1 MGTGKAILAFSVGA
15 LFAATAAAQDLPD
28 WTIAEVCQS
37 EASNATCA
45 EFESRARRIV
55 SAPWPTFSPKT
66 RYTCLR
72 ILRREQVKSY
82 RTLQECLED
91 ESFRAHGVA
100 QQRRGA
106 E

>member
-1 MGTGKAILAFSVGA
+1 MRTGKAILAFSLGMA
-15 LFAATAAAQDLPD
+15 LTTAAAAQDLPD
-28 WTIAEVCQS
+28 WTIAELCPSQ
-37 EASNATCA
+37 ADFAACA

-55 SAPWPTFSPKT
+55 AGPWPTFSPQV

-72 ILRREQVKSY
+72 ILRRQDVKSY

-91 ESFRAHGVA
+91 ESFREHGVA
-100 QQRRGA
+100 QQRRTA